1 MEYIVPKY
9 KELESLGY
17 IPTGKLFEPNEIL
30 YSALVSYGSPYRD
43 VSIQYLQRYKS
54 FRQITLRVLAGYG
67 YGLDN
72 LQQFG
77 NSTEYL
83 LRSSITLGTRN
94 IISSVY
100 RQVERGK
107 YITCSYSQM
116 SKIIDQI
123 ELPLKHYCV
132 RKYGTI
138 ANT

>member
-9 KELESLGY
+9 KELEQLGY
-17 IPTGKLFEPNEIL
+17 VPTGKLFEPNEIL
-30 YSALVSYGSPYRD
+30 FKALSSHCCPYRD
-43 VSIQYLQRYKS
+43 VSIQYIQRYKS

-77 NSTEYL
+77 NSTELL

-94 IISSVY
+94 LVSSVY
-100 RQVERGK
+100 RQVERGR

-123 ELPLKHYCV
+123 EIPLKKYCV
-132 RKYGTI
+132 RKEVVF
-138 ANT
+138 

>member
-9 KELESLGY
+9 KELEQLGY
-17 IPTGKLFEPNEIL
+17 VPTGKLFEPNEIL
-30 YSALVSYGSPYRD
+30 FKAFTSHGSPYRD

-77 NSTEYL
+77 SSTEYL

-100 RQVERGK
+100 RQVERGN

-123 ELPLKHYCV
+123 ELPLKKYCI
-132 RKYGTI
+132 RL
-138 ANT
+138 

>member
-9 KELESLGY
+9 KELEQLGY
-17 IPTGKLFEPNEIL
+17 VPTGKLFEPNEIL
-30 YSALVSYGSPYRD
+30 FKALSSHGCPYRD
-43 VSIQYLQRYKS
+43 VSIQYIQRYKS

-77 NSTEYL
+77 NSTELL

-94 IISSVY
+94 LVSSVY
-100 RQVERGK
+100 RQVERGR

-123 ELPLKHYCV
+123 EIPLKKYCV
-132 RKYGTI
+132 RKEVVF
-138 ANT
+138 

>member
-9 KELESLGY
+9 KELEQLGY
-17 IPTGKLFEPNEIL
+17 IPTGNLFEPNDIL
-30 YSALVSYGSPYRD
+30 YSALTSYGSPYRD

-54 FRQITLRVLAGYG
+54 FRQITIRVLAGYG

-83 LRSSITLGTRN
+83 LRSAITLGTRN
-94 IISSVY
+94 IVSSVY

-116 SKIIDQI
+116 NKIIDQI
-123 ELPLKHYCV
+123 ELPLKQYCV
-132 RKYGTI
+132 RKEVVV
-138 ANT
+138 